1 MGPRQR
7 RLRAPPDHGSGGSR
21 CAAVLEDVA
30 WARIGCALRRTHTAG
45 GLDGV
50 PAVGLVAPGVRNWLD
65 ARPRRVLGRGMA
77 STAARLACLR
87 ACGVCRRARRRR
99 AAHESPA
106 RSEPRKGNDHG
117 RKDRPDMIAAPNRIG
132 AAVAVALH
140 VTVLGALFTYAPTR
154 STLLSVAPIMV
165 DWIAAPRPE
174 PVVEAP
180 KPRPVHRAIPRPIEK
195 PSIKTAPA
203 ESPSP
208 IVAPAPPPSPPEADA
223 AGAPPPPAPP
233 PPRFSTPP

>member
-1 MGPRQR
+1 
-7 RLRAPPDHGSGGSR
+7 
-21 CAAVLEDVA
+21 
-30 WARIGCALRRTHTAG
+30 
-45 GLDGV
+45 
-50 PAVGLVAPGVRNWLD
+50 
-65 ARPRRVLGRGMA
+65 
-77 STAARLACLR
+77 
-87 ACGVCRRARRRR
+87 
-99 AAHESPA
+99 
-106 RSEPRKGNDHG
+106 
-117 RKDRPDMIAAPNRIG
+117 MIAAPNRIG

-208 IVAPAPPPSPPEADA
+208 IVAPAPPQSPPEAVA
-223 AGAPPPPAPP
+223 AVPPPPAAMTAPVFDAAYLQNP
-233 PPRFSTPP
+233 APAYPTLSRRMKEQGRVILRVRVNPAGTADEVQVRTSSGFARLDESARETVAHWKFVPARRGSEAVPEWVLIPVSFRLEG